1 MAVTF
6 RGSCVTQY
14 MIPTPNSSCFVLEV
28 SARSMCKVNILK
40 LLMQFDTLTLAK
52 GTGLIMP
59 LVKARKFT
67 GTATGGIVLTGKVP
81 WDTTVNAADAGIYLR
96 LDPGFAGT
104 AESDITITGTPKT
117 MWQEFSARQTTGAEQ
132 WQSYDCVLVEPLD
145 NGAIVLYPGELLEI
159 YWGESSLP
167 IGGIAFL
174 EVVWEEDN
182 LGTSYT
188 VSGDVTLSGSAV
200 SGAKI
205 LLVTDL
211 DRDMPNPQVEVI
223 TTGAPGTWSKTL
235 AAGVKADAF
244 VQYRAGESL
253 YSDEGKP
260 YLVKP

>member
-40 LLMQFDTLTLAK
+40 LLMKFDTLALA
-52 GTGLIMP
+52 TAAGLIMP
-59 LVKARKFT
+59 LVKTRKCT

-81 WDTTVNAADAGIYLR
+81 WDSTIGAADGGIYLR

-104 AESDITITGTPKT
+104 AGSDITITGTPVT
-117 MWQEFSARQTTGAEQ
+117 MWQKFSARQTTGAEQ
-132 WQSYDCVLVEPLD
+132 WNTYDCVLADPLA
-145 NGAIVLYPGELLEI
+145 NGPIVLYPGEMLEI
-159 YWGESSLP
+159 NFSERATPL
-167 IGGIAFL
+167 GGIAFL
-174 EVVWEEDN
+174 EVAWEEDN

-211 DRDMPNPQVEVI
+211 DRDMPTPQVEVI